1 VGLIDRPHAGENATY
16 GSWRCSSLTYTF
28 HAAQVALPPHRA
40 GVHASAKTD
49 VPPVPASDLR
59 YWPRTQALWKQ
70 LTTNVPE
77 AEWYLKLDI
86 NVFLNLHQLRLV
98 LLTHVPHQQ
107 QYAPDYLG
115 KAMSILTYKD
125 EPLK

>member
-1 VGLIDRPHAGENATY
+1 M
-16 GSWRCSSLTYTF
+16 
-28 HAAQVALPPHRA
+28 
-40 GVHASAKTD
+40 
-49 VPPVPASDLR
+49 
-59 YWPRTQALWKQ
+59 
-70 LTTNVPE
+70 PE